1 MPIKLLLQPPLQMQP
16 NKRGQLFIVAT
27 PIGNLADLSSRAIA
41 TLKSSNL
48 ICAED
53 TRVTGGLLS
62 KLSIATKM
70 TTIHQHSD
78 EADLNHIIN
87 QLNEGQDISVVT
99 DAGTPNISDPGG
111 QLVARAVAEDI
122 EVIPIPG
129 PSALIAALSI
139 SGFAADNFTFLGF
152 PPHKKGRET
161 YFRELALIEHTIVLY
176 EATHRI
182 EKTLAQL
189 PQDRLLVVCR
199 ELTKLYETTY
209 RGTAVEVL
217 TELAKTSK
225 KGEFVVVVAPKN
237 WK

>member
-1 MPIKLLLQPPLQMQP
+1 MQP

-27 PIGNLADLSSRAIA
+27 PIGNLADLSSRAIE
-41 TLKSSNL
+41 TLRASDL

-62 KLSIATKM
+62 KCEIKTKM
-70 TTIHQHSD
+70 ITVQQHTD
-78 EADLNHIIN
+78 ESVLNDVID
-87 QLNEGQDISVVT
+87 QLKEGRNISVVT

-161 YFRELALIEHTIVLY
+161 YFRELALIEHTVVLY

-209 RGTAVEVL
+209 RGTAAEVL
-217 TELAKTSK
+217 EALSKTSK
-225 KGEFVVVVAPKN
+225 KGEFVVVVAPQN

>member
-1 MPIKLLLQPPLQMQP
+1 M
-16 NKRGQLFIVAT
+16 NKGQLYIVAT
-27 PIGNLADLSSRAIA
+27 PIGNLADLSSRAVQ
-41 TLKSSNL
+41 TLRKSDL

-62 KLSIATKM
+62 KCEIKTKM
-70 TTIHQHSD
+70 TTVQQHSD
-78 EADLNHIIN
+78 ESV
-87 QLNEGQDISVVT
+87 LNEVIDQLKEGRIVSLVT

-111 QLVARAVAEDI
+111 QLVARAVAEGIDI
-122 EVIPIPG
+122 VPIPG

-161 YFRELALIEHTIVLY
+161 YFRELALVEHTIVLY

-189 PQDRLLVVCR
+189 PPDRLLVVCR

-209 RGTAVEVL
+209 RGTAATVIAL
-217 TELAKTSK
+217 LAKGSK
-225 KGEFVVVVAPKN
+225 KGEFVIVVAPKN

>member
-1 MPIKLLLQPPLQMQP
+1 MQP
-16 NKRGQLFIVAT
+16 NNRGQLFIVAT

-41 TLKSSNL
+41 TLKASDL

-62 KLSIATKM
+62 KFDLKVKM
-70 TTIHQHSD
+70 MTVQQHSD
-78 EADLNHIIN
+78 DSVLNDVID
-87 QLNEGQDISVVT
+87 QLKSGKSISVVT

-111 QLVARAVAEDI
+111 QLVARAVAEGI
-122 EVIPIPG
+122 SIIPIPG

-161 YFRELALIEHTIVLY
+161 YFRNLALIEHTIVLY

-189 PQDRLLVVCR
+189 PPDRLLVVCR
-199 ELTKLYETTY
+199 ELTKLHETTY
-209 RGTAVEVL
+209 RGLAAEVIA
-217 TELAKTSK
+217 ELEQGSK
-225 KGEFVVVVAPKN
+225 KGEFVIVVAPIG